1 MTSTPIVFSDIY
13 SWSPRLHA
21 SQITMVCILAIIY
34 SEPHLRATIFSNGA
48 CSIESEILEGK
59 YCILPLFPNTRDGF
73 WLEINECDE
82 CLDWKHSPDDG
93 NSCRRQLFIVPSGMF
108 HNSLAGYYTPSRLIY
123 NLLCTHTATINCPLL
138 YILMLSSFLRKT
150 TESGQYMEAV

>member
-1 MTSTPIVFSDIY
+1 MVVFFHPNTIEFGYFVHTYARSLIFER
-13 SWSPRLHA
+13 SPVSL
-21 SQITMVCILAIIY
+21 IWEPLYLAMG
-34 SEPHLRATIFSNGA
+34 L

-93 NSCRRQLFIVPSGMF
+93 NSCRRQLFIVPSGMS

-123 NLLCTHTATINCPLL
+123 NLLCTHTAAINCPLL
-138 YILMLSSFLRKT
+138 YILILSLFFRKT
-150 TESGQYMEAV
+150 AEFGQYRSC